1 LYEEEV
7 QFMALQEGDF
17 ITLSYTGSIA
27 GSVFDTTD
35 EEVAKEA
42 GIYNPEGLY
51 GPVTVRVGSH
61 HVILGLDEALVGKEV
76 GFEGEVDVGPDKAF
90 GPHDPKKVEAFN
102 KNAFKDKPRLGMHLS
117 VEEKGEGTVVDV
129 IGNRVLLDFNHPFAG
144 KELHY
149 WYRIESQVTSVE
161 EKVNGLIRL
170 YAGRDMET
178 AFADG
183 ILTITLPPGINYDRR
198 WVLWRSRVIGE
209 SLEHIPEINEIT
221 LVETFKRKEEAE

>member
-1 LYEEEV
+1 
-7 QFMALQEGDF
+7 MPIQEGDF

-27 GSVFDTTD
+27 GTIFDTTD
-35 EEVAKEA
+35 EEVAKEE
-42 GIYNPEGLY
+42 GIHNPEALY
-51 GPVTVRVGSH
+51 GPVTIRVGSH
-61 HVILGLDEALVGKEV
+61 HVILGLDEVLAGKEV
-76 GFEGEVDVGPDKAF
+76 GSESEVDVPPDKAF

-102 KNAFKDKPRLGMHLS
+102 KNAFKDKPRVGMHLK
-117 VEEKGEGTVVDV
+117 VEEKGEGVVVDV

-144 KELHY
+144 KGIHY
-149 WYRIESQVTSVE
+149 WYRIESEVTGIE

-170 YAGRDMET
+170 YAGRDMEI

-183 ILTITLPPGINYDRR
+183 VLTITLPPGINYDRR

-221 LVETFKRKEEAE
+221 LVETFKRNEEIG

>member
-1 LYEEEV
+1 MYEEEA
-7 QFMALQEGDF
+7 QFMVLQEGDF
-17 ITLSYTGSIA
+17 ITLSYTGNIA
-27 GSVFDTTD
+27 GSIFDTTD

-42 GIYNPEGLY
+42 GIYTPEGLY
-51 GPVTVRVGSH
+51 GPVTIRVGSH

-76 GFEGEVDVGPDKAF
+76 GFEGEVEVGPDKAF
-90 GPHDPKKVEAFN
+90 GPHDPKRVEAFN
-102 KNAFKDKPRLGMHLS
+102 KKAFKEKPRIGMHLS
-117 VEEKGEGTVVDV
+117 VDEKGEGTVVDV

-149 WYRIESQVTSVE
+149 WYRIESHVTSVE

-170 YAGRDMET
+170 YAGRVMET

-209 SLEHIPEINEIT
+209 SLEYIPEINEIT
-221 LVETFKRKEEAE
+221 LVETFKRKEEEE

>member
-1 LYEEEV
+1 MYEEEV

-35 EEVAKEA
+35 EEGAKEA
-42 GIYNPEGLY
+42 GIYNQEALY
-51 GPVTVRVGSH
+51 GPVTIRVGSH

-102 KNAFKDKPRLGMHLS
+102 KNAFKDKPRLGMQLS

-178 AFADG
+178 AFAEG